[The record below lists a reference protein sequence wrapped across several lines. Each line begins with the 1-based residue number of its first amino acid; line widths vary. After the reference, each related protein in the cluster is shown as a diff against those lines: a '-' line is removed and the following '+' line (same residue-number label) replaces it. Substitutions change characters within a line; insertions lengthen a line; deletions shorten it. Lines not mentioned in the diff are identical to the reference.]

1 MPLILLMVKTYIKFK
16 FSKDD
21 KKINENFSCT
31 K

>member
-1 MPLILLMVKTYIKFK
+1 MVKTYIKLK

-21 KKINENFSCT
+21 KKIDENFSCT